1 MARATARAATRAPQ
15 RSPRTTSR
23 PTRRVTTRTA
33 ADRRSIAPKKVAPK
47 KVTPKKVAPKKV
59 QTKAAPKGAP
69 SSSRSR
75 SPIARAV
82 DPQNATAAGRRLVT
96 SALVVLVILVGIMM
110 AVVVAQTRIAE
121 NQMQLDRI
129 ESRIE
134 SERDRYNQLR
144 LERSL
149 LREPA
154 RLVVEARALGMQ
166 PGVGVDFTTVDPMTV
181 AAVLV
186 ATGGVDPELLT
197 DGTDPLQEYGE
208 FKAIVGG
215 AP

>member
-1 MARATARAATRAPQ
+1 MARAASRA
-15 RSPRTTSR
+15 TSR
-23 PTRRVTTRTA
+23 PSRVTARPARRVTTRTA
-33 ADRRSIAPKKVAPK
+33 AERRSTSTRTSTSRTSTAKTSTAKTATKVAPK
-47 KVTPKKVAPKKV
+47 VVSPA
-59 QTKAAPKGAP
+59 
-69 SSSRSR
+69 RR

-82 DPQNATAAGRRLVT
+82 DPQNATTTGRRLVKV
-96 SALVVLVILVGIMM
+96 SLVVLVALVAVMM
-110 AVVVAQTRIAE
+110 TVVVAQTRIAE

-129 ESRIE
+129 ESRIGA
-134 SERDRYNQLR
+134 ERDRYNQLR
-144 LERSL
+144 LERSQ

-186 ATGGVDPELLT
+186 ATGGVDPDLLT
-197 DGTDPLQEYGE
+197 DGEDPLREYGE

>member
-1 MARATARAATRAPQ
+1 MARATARAAARAPQ
-15 RSPRTTSR
+15 RSPRTMSR

-33 ADRRSIAPKKVAPK
+33 ADRRSSAPKKVAPK
-47 KVTPKKVAPKKV
+47 KVAPKNV
-59 QTKAAPKGAP
+59 QTKAAPKVAP
-69 SSSRSR
+69 SSSRTR

-82 DPQNATAAGRRLVT
+82 DPRNATAAGRRLVT

-166 PGVGVDFTTVDPMTV
+166 PGIGVDFTTVDPMTV

-186 ATGGVDPELLT
+186 ATGGVDPDLLT
-197 DGTDPLQEYGE
+197 DGADPLQEYGE

>member
-23 PTRRVTTRTA
+23 PARRVTTRTA

-47 KVTPKKVAPKKV
+47 KVSPKKV
-59 QTKAAPKGAP
+59 QTKAAPKVAP
-69 SSSRSR
+69 SASR

-197 DGTDPLQEYGE
+197 DGADPLQEYGE

>member
-1 MARATARAATRAPQ
+1 MARAASRATSRSTRVTARPA
-15 RSPRTTSR
+15 
-23 PTRRVTTRTA
+23 RRVTTRTA
-33 ADRRSIAPKKVAPK
+33 AERRSTSTRTSTTRTSTAKSTAKTSKKVAPK
-47 KVTPKKVAPKKV
+47 VVSPA
-59 QTKAAPKGAP
+59 
-69 SSSRSR
+69 RR

-82 DPQNATAAGRRLVT
+82 DPQNATTTGRRLVKV
-96 SALVVLVILVGIMM
+96 SLGVLVALVAVMM
-110 AVVVAQTRIAE
+110 TVVVAQTRIAE

-129 ESRIE
+129 ESRIGA
-134 SERDRYNQLR
+134 ERDRYNQLR
-144 LERSL
+144 LERSQ

-186 ATGGVDPELLT
+186 ATGGVDPDLLT
-197 DGTDPLQEYGE
+197 DGEDPLREYGE

>member
-1 MARATARAATRAPQ
+1 MARAASRA
-15 RSPRTTSR
+15 TSR
-23 PTRRVTTRTA
+23 PTRVTARPARRVTTRTA
-33 ADRRSIAPKKVAPK
+33 AERRSTSTRTSTTRTSTAKTSTAKTATKVAPK
-47 KVTPKKVAPKKV
+47 VVSPA
-59 QTKAAPKGAP
+59 
-69 SSSRSR
+69 RR

-82 DPQNATAAGRRLVT
+82 DPQNATTTGRRLVKV
-96 SALVVLVILVGIMM
+96 SLVVLVALVAVMM
-110 AVVVAQTRIAE
+110 TVVVAQTRIAE

-129 ESRIE
+129 ESRIGA
-134 SERDRYNQLR
+134 ERDRYNQLR
-144 LERSL
+144 LERSQ

-186 ATGGVDPELLT
+186 ATGGVDPDLLT
-197 DGTDPLQEYGE
+197 DGEDPLREYGE

>member
-1 MARATARAATRAPQ
+1 MARAASRA
-15 RSPRTTSR
+15 TSR
-23 PTRRVTTRTA
+23 PSRVTARPARRVTTRTA
-33 ADRRSIAPKKVAPK
+33 AERRSTSTRTSTSRTSTAKTSTAKTATKVAPK
-47 KVTPKKVAPKKV
+47 VVSPA
-59 QTKAAPKGAP
+59 
-69 SSSRSR
+69 RR

-82 DPQNATAAGRRLVT
+82 DPQNATTTGRRLVKV
-96 SALVVLVILVGIMM
+96 SLGVLVALVAVMM
-110 AVVVAQTRIAE
+110 TVVVAQTRIAE

-129 ESRIE
+129 ESRIGA
-134 SERDRYNQLR
+134 ERDRYNQLR
-144 LERSL
+144 LERSQ

-186 ATGGVDPELLT
+186 ATGGVDPDLLT
-197 DGTDPLQEYGE
+197 DGEDPLREYGE

>member
-23 PTRRVTTRTA
+23 PARRVTTRTA

-47 KVTPKKVAPKKV
+47 KVAPKKV
-59 QTKAAPKGAP
+59 QTKVAP
-69 SSSRSR
+69 SASR

-197 DGTDPLQEYGE
+197 DGADPLQEYGE

>member
-1 MARATARAATRAPQ
+1 MARAASRVASRAPS
-15 RSPRTTSR
+15 RSSQPASR
-23 PTRRVTTRTA
+23 PARRVATRTA
-33 ADRRSIAPKKVAPK
+33 ADRRSGATKKAASRANVKTAPKPASKVAPASK
-47 KVTPKKVAPKKV
+47 
-59 QTKAAPKGAP
+59 
-69 SSSRSR
+69 SSRSA
-75 SPIARAV
+75 IARAV
-82 DPQNATAAGRRLVT
+82 DPQNATAAGRRLVK
-96 SALVVLVILVGIMM
+96 SALGVLVILVGIMM

-129 ESRIE
+129 ESRID

-166 PGVGVDFTTVDPMTV
+166 PGVGVDFITVDPMTV

-186 ATGGVDPELLT
+186 STGGVDPELLT
-197 DGTDPLQEYGE
+197 NGDDPLQEYGE

>member
-1 MARATARAATRAPQ
+1 MARAASRVASRAP
-15 RSPRTTSR
+15 RRTPATPSR
-23 PTRRVTTRTA
+23 PSRRVATRTA
-33 ADRRSIAPKKVAPK
+33 ADRRSSTAKTAARSTAKVALPKAVPSSTPAPK
-47 KVTPKKVAPKKV
+47 
-59 QTKAAPKGAP
+59 
-69 SSSRSR
+69 RSR
-75 SPIARAV
+75 SAIARAV
-82 DPQNATAAGRRLVT
+82 DPQNATVAGRRLVK
-96 SALVVLVILVGIMM
+96 SALAVLVILVGIMM

-154 RLVVEARALGMQ
+154 RLVVEARSLGMQ
-166 PGVGVDFTTVDPMTV
+166 PGIGVDFTTVDPMTV

-197 DGTDPLQEYGE
+197 NGADPLQEYGE

>member
-23 PTRRVTTRTA
+23 PARRVTTRTA

-47 KVTPKKVAPKKV
+47 KVTPKKV

-197 DGTDPLQEYGE
+197 DGSDPLQEYGE

>member
-1 MARATARAATRAPQ
+1 MARAASRVAPRAP
-15 RSPRTTSR
+15 RRTPATPSR
-23 PTRRVTTRTA
+23 PSRRVTTRTA
-33 ADRRSIAPKKVAPK
+33 ADRRSSAPKKSAKTAPK
-47 KVTPKKVAPKKV
+47 VVPSRTPAPR
-59 QTKAAPKGAP
+59 
-69 SSSRSR
+69 RSR
-75 SPIARAV
+75 SAIARAV
-82 DPQNATAAGRRLVT
+82 DPQNATVAGRRLVKA
-96 SALVVLVILVGIMM
+96 ALAVLVILVGIMM

-166 PGVGVDFTTVDPMTV
+166 PGIGVDFTTVDPMTV

-186 ATGGVDPELLT
+186 ATGGVDPDLLSN
-197 DGTDPLQEYGE
+197 GADPLQEYGE

>member
-1 MARATARAATRAPQ
+1 MARAASRA
-15 RSPRTTSR
+15 TSR
-23 PTRRVTTRTA
+23 PTRVTARPARRVTTRTA
-33 ADRRSIAPKKVAPK
+33 AERRSTSTRTSTARTSTAKSTVKTSTAKTSKKVAPK
-47 KVTPKKVAPKKV
+47 VVSPA
-59 QTKAAPKGAP
+59 
-69 SSSRSR
+69 RR

-82 DPQNATAAGRRLVT
+82 DPQNATTTGRRLVKV
-96 SALVVLVILVGIMM
+96 SLGVLVALVAVMM
-110 AVVVAQTRIAE
+110 TVVVAQTRIAE

-129 ESRIE
+129 ESRIGA
-134 SERDRYNQLR
+134 ERDRYNQLR
-144 LERSL
+144 LERSQ

-186 ATGGVDPELLT
+186 ATGGVDPDLLT
-197 DGTDPLQEYGE
+197 DGEDPLREYGE

>member
-1 MARATARAATRAPQ
+1 MARAASRVASRAP
-15 RSPRTTSR
+15 RRTPATPSR
-23 PTRRVTTRTA
+23 PSRRVTTRTA
-33 ADRRSIAPKKVAPK
+33 ADRRSSAPKKSAKTAPK
-47 KVTPKKVAPKKV
+47 VVPSRTPAPR
-59 QTKAAPKGAP
+59 
-69 SSSRSR
+69 RSR
-75 SPIARAV
+75 SAIARAV
-82 DPQNATAAGRRLVT
+82 DPQNATVAGRRLVKA
-96 SALVVLVILVGIMM
+96 ALAVLVILVGIMM

-166 PGVGVDFTTVDPMTV
+166 PGIGVDFTTVDPMTV

-186 ATGGVDPELLT
+186 ATGGVDPDLLSN
-197 DGTDPLQEYGE
+197 GADPLQEYGE

>member
-1 MARATARAATRAPQ
+1 MARAASRTTPRPQRVTARPA
-15 RSPRTTSR
+15 
-23 PTRRVTTRTA
+23 RRVTTRTA
-33 ADRRSIAPKKVAPK
+33 AERRSTAPKKAVSKTATTTPTKTAPK
-47 KVTPKKVAPKKV
+47 VVGPA
-59 QTKAAPKGAP
+59 
-69 SSSRSR
+69 RR

-82 DPQNATAAGRRLVT
+82 DPQNATTTGRRLVKI
-96 SALVVLVILVGIMM
+96 SLGVLVALVAVMM

-129 ESRIE
+129 ESKIGA
-134 SERDRYNQLR
+134 ERDRYNQLR
-144 LERSL
+144 LERSQ

-186 ATGGVDPELLT
+186 ATGGVDPDLLT
-197 DGTDPLQEYGE
+197 DGEDPLREYGE